1 MKPHQQSQKE
11 HGGDRMKTRA
21 HQEVERLLGREV
33 EYGLVPVT
41 DTSNDAKCA
50 DCKQPAKYLIVE
62 KGLDENIP
70 KFSSDTYYKAWYY
83 CGVCEVG

>member
-1 MKPHQQSQKE
+1 
-11 HGGDRMKTRA
+11 MKTRA
-21 HQEVERLLGREV
+21 HKEVEHILGREV
-33 EYGLVPVT
+33 EYANAQWAS
-41 DTSNDAKCA
+41 DSDNNDAECA

-70 KFSSDTYYKAWYY
+70 KFSADIYYKAWYY

>member
-1 MKPHQQSQKE
+1 
-11 HGGDRMKTRA
+11 MKTRA
-21 HQEVERLLGREV
+21 HKEVEHLLGREV

-41 DTSNDAKCA
+41 DSSNDAECA

-62 KGLDENIP
+62 KQIDDDHDY
-70 KFSSDTYYKAWYY
+70 FRAWYH

>member
-1 MKPHQQSQKE
+1 
-11 HGGDRMKTRA
+11 MKTRA
-21 HQEVERLLGREV
+21 HKEVEHILGREV
-33 EYGLVPVT
+33 EQALIPY
-41 DTSNDAKCA
+41 DTSDLHSKFNKECA

-70 KFSSDTYYKAWYY
+70 KFSADIYYKAWYY

>member
-21 HQEVERLLGREV
+21 HKEVEHILGREV
-33 EYGLVPVT
+33 EYAFNCTYRDG
-41 DTSNDAKCA
+41 KEECA

-62 KGLDENIP
+62 KGLDDNNDLR
-70 KFSSDTYYKAWYY
+70 SWYY

>member
-1 MKPHQQSQKE
+1 
-11 HGGDRMKTRA
+11 MKTRA
-21 HQEVERLLGREV
+21 HKEVEHLLGREV
-33 EYGLVPVT
+33 EQALIPY
-41 DTSNDAKCA
+41 DTSDLHSKFNKECA

-70 KFSSDTYYKAWYY
+70 KFSADIYYKAWYY

>member
-1 MKPHQQSQKE
+1 
-11 HGGDRMKTRA
+11 MKTRA
-21 HQEVERLLGREV
+21 HKEVEHILGREV
-33 EYGLVPVT
+33 EQALIPY
-41 DTSNDAKCA
+41 DTSDLHSKLNKECA

-70 KFSSDTYYKAWYY
+70 KFSADRYYKAWYY

>member
-1 MKPHQQSQKE
+1 
-11 HGGDRMKTRA
+11 MKTRA
-21 HQEVERLLGREV
+21 HKEVEHLLGREV

-41 DTSNDAKCA
+41 DTGECA

-62 KGLDENIP
+62 KQIDDDHDY
-70 KFSSDTYYKAWYY
+70 FRAWYY

>member
-1 MKPHQQSQKE
+1 
-11 HGGDRMKTRA
+11 MKTLA
-21 HQEVERLLGREV
+21 HKEVERLLGREV

-41 DTSNDAKCA
+41 DSSNDAECA

-70 KFSSDTYYKAWYY
+70 KFSADIYYKAWYY